1 MAASISALIDD
12 VDGCACVF
20 LDVNQGFPLLI
31 LLGMQLSFLD
41 HLLDVSLRHPTR

>member
-1 MAASISALIDD
+1 
-12 VDGCACVF
+12 
-20 LDVNQGFPLLI
+20 LI